1 MKLKELR
8 EKSKSELT
16 KLVSSQKEELFRLR
30 LKLKTGQ
37 LDKTHRI
44 SEIRSD
50 LARTLT
56 LLNEGKK

>member
-16 KLVSSQKEELFRLR
+16 KLVSSQKEELFRLK
-30 LKLKTGQ
+30 LKLKTSQ

-44 SEIRSD
+44 SEIRRD